1 MNVALLR
8 EFARLESKQQF
19 DAPELSERVPSLHRI
34 KDLRG
39 PGFMAKIRVW
49 GAMTENLNRQPDL
62 LQHQTARSRLSL
74 SFSSH
79 AKLSPIVCSLMESFR
94 WWFIEFLLPSFHY
107 NNCPFLLADVI
118 GPQAPE

>member
-8 EFARLESKQQF
+8 EFGRLESKQQF

-34 KDLRG
+34 KDLG

-74 SFSSH
+74 SFSFH
-79 AKLSPIVCSLMESFR
+79 AKLSHIVCFLMESFR
-94 WWFIEFLLPSFHY
+94 
-107 NNCPFLLADVI
+107 
-118 GPQAPE
+118 

>member
-1 MNVALLR
+1 
-8 EFARLESKQQF
+8 
-19 DAPELSERVPSLHRI
+19 
-34 KDLRG
+34 
-39 PGFMAKIRVW
+39 MAKIRVW

-79 AKLSPIVCSLMESFR
+79 AKLSPRVCSLMESFR